1 MLVERKPVA
10 INGTDFTAYF
20 TDTGYTVNYI
30 KRTGN
35 NGGMMQDGSITEDL
49 IAIKAVVVLPP
60 VPLTETQLSTL
71 LSAVWE
77 NGYPLLS
84 YYDPWTGTTKSV
96 QTVATVSS
104 SKYRGQGSDEN
115 KYWTG
120 TEITFTEK

>member
-20 TDTGYTVNYI
+20 TDTGYTVKYI
-30 KRTGN
+30 KRTGS
-35 NGGMMQDGSITEDL
+35 NGGMMQDGTITEDL
-49 IAIKAVVVLPP
+49 IAIKAVVTLPP
-60 VPLTETQLSTL
+60 VPLTEAQLSNL
-71 LSAVWE
+71 LSAVFA
-77 NGYPLLS
+77 NGYPLLY

-96 QTVATVSS
+96 QTVATVSR
-104 SKYRGQGSDEN
+104 SKYRGQGADAN

>member
-30 KRTGN
+30 KRTGS
-35 NGGMMQDGSITEDL
+35 NGGMMQDGTITEDL

-60 VPLTETQLSTL
+60 VPLTEAQLSTL
-71 LSAVWE
+71 LSAVWAD
-77 NGYPLLS
+77 GYPLLD
-84 YYDPWTGTTKSV
+84 YYDPMAGALKSV
-96 QTVATVSS
+96 QTVATVSK
-104 SKYRGQGSDEN
+104 SKYRGQGADAN

-120 TEITFTEK
+120 TVITLTER